1 MFKSNLIFMNQ
12 SYISK
17 DLTFDNEGRSKLIS
31 GISKISKAVKSTL
44 GPRGRTVLIE
54 SPDHLAGI
62 TVTKDGVT
70 VANSIFL
77 DDPIENLAI
86 QMMKDAASRTAQ
98 SAGDGTTTAIVLT
111 EAIVN
116 AGERLLNKDHNITEV
131 IKHINKFS
139 LDLIKILEK
148 DSKKITKARLLAVAT
163 ISANN
168 DKEIGSIIAEAYNK
182 VGVNGIVTVEK
193 SMNHKTYAEVTNGIK
208 IDRGYTS
215 SLFLNNQRKDECILE
230 DVMVLVCDQEIS
242 NILQIEN
249 VLKPI
254 IQKNKKLLIIAP
266 CAGNVVNTL
275 AANVVRNNLKFCNIT
290 PPQFGYKSHEL
301 MQDIAFAVGAKYYSE
316 KTGDDLGLLCLED
329 LGHVDKIIVGKISSV
344 LIKNDSS
351 MSEETQKRIDELKI
365 QQEGTTFKSEK
376 DFINERIASLAGAI
390 GCIYVGANSD
400 VEQKEKFD
408 RVDDSVCA
416 VRSALQEGIVTGGGL
431 ALYNAG
437 NKLVDKNFE
446 EIAEGISNKS
456 VAMDILVESI
466 KIPLLQIIINSGKD
480 PGDILK
486 LLFSSDIN
494 TGYDVKN
501 EVMGDMYKMGIIDPL
516 KVTKSALINAVS
528 VATTILSTNAIVT
541 HARVKQ

>member
-1 MFKSNLIFMNQ
+1 LFKSNLILMNQ

-215 SLFLNNQRKDECILE
+215 NLFLNNQRKDECILE

>member
-1 MFKSNLIFMNQ
+1 MKQ
-12 SYISK
+12 SYIPK

-31 GISKISKAVKSTL
+31 GITKISKAVKSTL

-54 SPDHLAGI
+54 SPDHVSGI

-116 AGERLLNKDHNITEV
+116 SGEKLLTKDHNVTEV
-131 IKHINKFS
+131 IKHINKYS
-139 LDLIKILEK
+139 EQLTSILEK
-148 DSKKITKARLLAVAT
+148 GSKKITKARLLDVAT

-193 SMNHKTYAEVTNGIK
+193 SMNHETYAEVTNGIK
-208 IDRGYTS
+208 VDRGYTS
-215 SLFLNNQRKDECILE
+215 NLFLNNQRKDECILE
-230 DVMVLVCDQEIS
+230 DVMVLVCDQEIN

-254 IQKNKKLLIIAP
+254 IQNNKKLLLIAP
-266 CAGNVVNTL
+266 CSPNVVNTL
-275 AANVVRNNLKFCNIT
+275 AANVVRNNLKLCNIT

-301 MQDIAFAVGAKYYSE
+301 MQDIAFAVNAKYYSE
-316 KTGDDLGLLCLED
+316 KTGDDISLIGLDD
-329 LGHVDKIIVGKISSV
+329 LGHVDKIIVGKNSSV
-344 LIKNDSS
+344 LIKNEAEVSQA
-351 MSEETQKRIDELKI
+351 TQDRINELKE
-365 QQEGTTFKSEK
+365 QQENTAFKADK

-416 VRSALQEGIVTGGGL
+416 VRSALQEGIVSGGGI
-431 ALYNAG
+431 ALYMATNQF
-437 NKLVDKNFE
+437 NKETKTENQKVALEILVDA
-446 EIAEGISNKS
+446 IQ
-456 VAMDILVESI
+456 V
-466 KIPLLQIIINSGKD
+466 PLKQIIINSGKNPD
-480 PGDILK
+480 KIIK
-486 LLFSSDIN
+486 LIN
-494 TGYDVKN
+494 FNDSNVGYDVKN
-501 EVMGDMYKMGIIDPL
+501 EVIGDMYKMGVIDPL
-516 KVTKSALINAVS
+516 KVTKNALINAVS

-541 HARVKQ
+541 HARAI

>member
-1 MFKSNLIFMNQ
+1 MKQ
-12 SYISK
+12 SYIPK

-31 GISKISKAVKSTL
+31 GITKISKAVKSTL

-70 VANSIFL
+70 VANSVFL

-116 AGERLLNKDHNITEV
+116 SGQKHLKKEHNVTEV
-131 IKHINKFS
+131 IKHINKYS
-139 LDLIKILEK
+139 EQLATILEK
-148 DSKKITKARLLAVAT
+148 GSKKITKSRLLDVAT

-193 SMNHKTYAEVTNGIK
+193 SMNHETYAEVTNGIK
-208 IDRGYTS
+208 VDRGYTS
-215 SLFLNNQRKDECILE
+215 NLFLNNQRKDECILE
-230 DVMVLVCDQEIS
+230 DVMVLVCDQEIN

-254 IQKNKKLLIIAP
+254 IQQNKKLLIIAP
-266 CAGNVVNTL
+266 CATNVVNTL
-275 AANVVRNNLKFCNIT
+275 AANVVRNNLKLCNIT

-301 MQDIAFAVGAKYYSE
+301 MQDIAFAVNAKYFSE
-316 KTGDDLGLLCLED
+316 KTGDDISLIGLED
-329 LGHVDKIIVGKISSV
+329 LGHVDKIIVGKNSSV
-344 LIKNDSS
+344 LIKN
-351 MSEETQKRIDELKI
+351 ETEINQATKDRINELKE
-365 QQEGTTFKSEK
+365 QQENTAFKADK

-416 VRSALQEGIVTGGGL
+416 VRSALQEGIVSGGGL
-431 ALYNAG
+431 ALFMATDKF
-437 NKLVDKNFE
+437 NKETKTANQEVAL
-446 EIAEGISNKS
+446 EILLDAIQ
-456 VAMDILVESI
+456 V
-466 KIPLLQIIINSGKD
+466 PLKQIIINSGKD
-480 PGDILK
+480 PEQIIK
-486 LLFSSDIN
+486 LIN
-494 TGYDVKN
+494 LNDTNVGYDVKN
-501 EVMGDMYKMGIIDPL
+501 EVIGDMYKMGVIDPL
-516 KVTKSALINAVS
+516 KVTKNALKNAVS

-541 HARVKQ
+541 HARAV